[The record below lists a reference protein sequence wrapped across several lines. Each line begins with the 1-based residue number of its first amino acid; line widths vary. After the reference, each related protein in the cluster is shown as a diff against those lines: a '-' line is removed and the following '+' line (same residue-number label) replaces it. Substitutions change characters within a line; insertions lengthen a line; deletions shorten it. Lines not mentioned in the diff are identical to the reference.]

1 MRSSAERVRQ
11 TGCCVLRYKSASEFH
26 RSRASFR
33 GRQLRRP
40 YFATKPTI
48 VRPGRVAVTAVGEIE
63 YLDVFGD
70 RHLTQ
75 FRFRCNGQ
83 GYPLGMFKADGE
95 GNEANWYWIGV
106 LGIGQRS
113 LDQRAI
119 QGFR

>member
-1 MRSSAERVRQ
+1 MFSDIKAHLNF
-11 TGCCVLRYKSASEFH
+11 TGLAPASEAAKTETALLSYQTH
-26 RSRASFR
+26 YR
-33 GRQLRRP
+33 
-40 YFATKPTI
+40 T
-48 VRPGRVAVTAVGEIE
+48 PGRVAVTAVGEIE